1 MNKRTEAQIDE
12 IVAMCDGDLQGALK
26 ALMLVNEHLE
36 FLLEQLQA
44 TAVRNEKAE
53 RSLHWVSLVRRAIG
67 KRMENEKNLD
77 RSNVH
82 YIKRPKRLV
91 SRTRL
96 VMGLLL
102 IVAIPIFV
110 GLANK
115 AVRENAEA
123 IQQGFGR

>member
-1 MNKRTEAQIDE
+1 MIRSGMEDE
-12 IVAMCDGDLQGALK
+12 
-26 ALMLVNEHLE
+26 E
-36 FLLEQLQA
+36 
-44 TAVRNEKAE
+44 
-53 RSLHWVSLVRRAIG
+53 SP
-67 KRMENEKNLD
+67 D

-82 YIKRPKRLV
+82 YLKRPRRLL

-102 IVAIPIFV
+102 IVAIPIFI

-123 IQQGFGR
+123 IRQTFGR